1 MCMVVPLN
9 KGIHTCTYTLVYA
22 ENVWPEHQR
31 KHKQPQPLDVLQ
43 DTVPSFDNES
53 LLLCCVSLPPGGA
66 GADRR
71 FSGKRS
77 CC

>member
-1 MCMVVPLN
+1 MN
-9 KGIHTCTYTLVYA
+9 A
-22 ENVWPEHQR
+22 ENLWEEQQH
-31 KHKQPQPLDVLQ
+31 KHPQPLDVQQ
-43 DTVPSFDNES
+43 DIVPSFDNES
-53 LLLCCVSLPPGGA
+53 LLLWCVSLPPGGT

>member
-1 MCMVVPLN
+1 M
-9 KGIHTCTYTLVYA
+9 HA
-22 ENVWPEHQR
+22 ENLWAE
-31 KHKQPQPLDVLQ
+31 QPQPMDVQQ

-53 LLLCCVSLPPGGA
+53 LLLWCVSLPPGGA